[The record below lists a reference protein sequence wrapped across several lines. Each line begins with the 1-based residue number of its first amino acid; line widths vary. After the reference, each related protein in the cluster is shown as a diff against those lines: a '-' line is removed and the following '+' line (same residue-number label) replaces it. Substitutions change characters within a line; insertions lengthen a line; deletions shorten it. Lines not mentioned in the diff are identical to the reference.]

1 MAGGQGRRNIA
12 GREDIAPDA
21 LRQRRDLYALAI
33 GLCIYNLAG
42 GYVLTDTTVA
52 SIIPVKLSHPWVVLL
67 AAWLGFAY
75 FWWRFWLISEA
86 RPFADF
92 HADAMWQAGN
102 SRVGRGL
109 AAEFTGPI
117 NFFGNER
124 SGAFV
129 QLLAVSLRLVG
140 PYWLDPQERRASG
153 VANGHCANA
162 PFVRDLAKCRKGGVG
177 VAVAEDD
184 KVYRPFCR
192 RPKFT
197 EPSIGLGVSGG
208 IVDAGANR
216 VFTCKCLLKR
226 WRIT

>member
-1 MAGGQGRRNIA
+1 MAIGQGRRNIA

-102 SRVGRGL
+102 SRGGRGL

-117 NFFGNER
+117 SFFGSER
-124 SGAFV
+124 SAA
-129 QLLAVSLRLVG
+129 QNAESLKQPRG
-140 PYWLDPQERRASG
+140 PI
-153 VANGHCANA
+153 
-162 PFVRDLAKCRKGGVG
+162 
-177 VAVAEDD
+177 
-184 KVYRPFCR
+184 
-192 RPKFT
+192 PKFKVEGGRPT
-197 EPSIGLGVSGG
+197 IDLTDLLHHGRDRSTITQSFGHIVVVGKGRRLRFWRAFAIGYFRAMYRERAFSDYTVPHLFAMFTVLTG
-208 IVDAGANR
+208 IWHAAV
-216 VFTCKCLLKR
+216 C
-226 WRIT
+226 